1 MTTPHTSLSEVQNQP
16 SFKQMAGA
24 VILPAIAAAAG
35 LGIASAAPDGGLV
48 FYVATFAVA
57 AVYFIAW
64 ALCPRSHPAFLA
76 QRAGKDALRGLGIG
90 IGLLLIF
97 LAGAFLVRYIPVL
110 AGPVDALL
118 DNARYGL
125 LWVTILTTAIN
136 GVGEEVFFRRIAMDY
151 LPGTWRTR
159 ALISLVLYIAVTAA
173 MGVPLLALA
182 AIAVGVPATLEARRT
197 GSLVSACVLH
207 ISWSLGMLLIL
218 PHLI

>member
-1 MTTPHTSLSEVQNQP
+1 MTRDTSLSEVSNRP
-16 SFKQMAGA
+16 SPQQVLGA
-24 VILPAIAAAAG
+24 VLIPALAAAIG

-48 FYVATFAVA
+48 FYIATFAVA
-57 AVYFIAW
+57 AVYFITW

-90 IGLLLIF
+90 IGLLILF
-97 LAGAFLVRYIPVL
+97 LVGAFLVRYIPVL

-182 AIAVGVPATLEARRT
+182 AIAVGVPAALEARRT

>member
-1 MTTPHTSLSEVQNQP
+1 MTRDTSLSEVSNRPGPQQVL
-16 SFKQMAGA
+16 GA
-24 VILPAIAAAAG
+24 VLIPALAAAIG

-57 AVYFIAW
+57 AVYFITW

-90 IGLLLIF
+90 MGLLLIF

-182 AIAVGVPATLEARRT
+182 AIAVGVPAALEARRT

>member
-1 MTTPHTSLSEVQNQP
+1 MTRDTSLSEVSNRP
-16 SFKQMAGA
+16 SPQQVLGA
-24 VILPAIAAAAG
+24 VLIPALAAAIG

-48 FYVATFAVA
+48 FYIATFAVA
-57 AVYFIAW
+57 AVYFITW
-64 ALCPRSHPAFLA
+64 SLCPRSHPAFLA

-182 AIAVGVPATLEARRT
+182 AIAVGVPAALEARRT

>member
-1 MTTPHTSLSEVQNQP
+1 MTRDTSLSEVSNRPGPQQVL
-16 SFKQMAGA
+16 GA
-24 VILPAIAAAAG
+24 VLIPALAAAIG

-57 AVYFIAW
+57 AVYFITW

-76 QRAGKDALRGLGIG
+76 QRAGRDALRGLGIG
-90 IGLLLIF
+90 MGLLLIF
-97 LAGAFLVRYIPVL
+97 LVGAFLVRYIPVL

-182 AIAVGVPATLEARRT
+182 AIAVGVPAALEARRT

>member
-1 MTTPHTSLSEVQNQP
+1 MTRDTSLSEVSNRPGPQQVL
-16 SFKQMAGA
+16 GA
-24 VILPAIAAAAG
+24 VLIPALAAAIG

-57 AVYFIAW
+57 AVYFITW

-182 AIAVGVPATLEARRT
+182 AIAVGVPAALEARRT
-197 GSLVSACVLH
+197 GSLVSPCVLH

>member
-1 MTTPHTSLSEVQNQP
+1 MTRDTSRSEVSNRPGPQQVL
-16 SFKQMAGA
+16 GA
-24 VILPAIAAAAG
+24 VLIPALAAAIG

-48 FYVATFAVA
+48 FYIATFAVA
-57 AVYFIAW
+57 AVYFITW

-90 IGLLLIF
+90 MGLLLIF

-110 AGPVDALL
+110 AGPVDSLL
-118 DNARYGL
+118 NNARYGL

-151 LPGTWRTR
+151 LPGTWRAR

-182 AIAVGVPATLEARRT
+182 AIAVGVPAALEARRT

>member
-1 MTTPHTSLSEVQNQP
+1 MTRDTSLSEVSNRP
-16 SFKQMAGA
+16 SPQQVLGA
-24 VILPAIAAAAG
+24 VLIPALAAAIG

-48 FYVATFAVA
+48 FYMATFAVA
-57 AVYFIAW
+57 AVYFITW

-110 AGPVDALL
+110 AGPVDSLL

-151 LPGTWRTR
+151 LPGTWRAR
-159 ALISLVLYIAVTAA
+159 ALISLGLYIAVTAA

-182 AIAVGVPATLEARRT
+182 AIAVGVPAALEARRT